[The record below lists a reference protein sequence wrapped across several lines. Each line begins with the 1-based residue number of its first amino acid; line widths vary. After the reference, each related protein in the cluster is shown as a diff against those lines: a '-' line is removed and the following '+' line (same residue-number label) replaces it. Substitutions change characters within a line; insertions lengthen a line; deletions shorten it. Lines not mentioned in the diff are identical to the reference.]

1 MGLDILGLG
10 LVGVR
15 LRVSI
20 GGRVR
25 ISLGVQL
32 GLEVGVELGFSL
44 GPAPDLILYSYV
56 LLFAMCFTAVDGE
69 KR

>member
-1 MGLDILGLG
+1 MGLG

-32 GLEVGVELGFSL
+32 GLGLEVGVEVGIGL
-44 GPAPDLILYSYV
+44 GPAPDLILYSYI